1 MTLIKKRDVPDYLR
15 DRRELHLCK
24 PVTHP
29 DAATLPIIQPEAII
43 QIPSEFVQ
51 DYSGEHSI
59 PGASMKPTPET
70 TGSFGPQT
78 PVVSKSA
85 RL

>member
-24 PVTHP
+24 PATQP
-29 DAATLPIIQPEAII
+29 DAATLPIVQSDAIT

-51 DYSGEHSI
+51 DYSGEHTI
-59 PGASMKPTPET
+59 PGASMRPTPDS

-78 PVVSKSA
+78 PVV
-85 RL
+85 